1 MFFVVIAVF
10 TLYSK
15 YTSVYLCIRVN
26 IMTFIEQQQMTVSV
40 FCICIFVQYD
50 FVFQV
55 DSVRYWL
62 LYLIFLLVLLVRPLV
77 SLDE

>member
-1 MFFVVIAVF
+1 MFFTVIPAF

-26 IMTFIEQQQMTVSV
+26 MNFVEQQQISV

-50 FVFQV
+50 
-55 DSVRYWL
+55 
-62 LYLIFLLVLLVRPLV
+62 VLH
-77 SLDE
+77 S